1 MTSTTARIALL
12 WLALLALPVSAVAQ
26 EAATAPLAEEE
37 TDSAATARI
46 QGWVLEMQDLDGRL
60 QALQQQALADSALDA
75 QQAELGGRIRA
86 AMMEA
91 DPTLEGSMARVDELQ
106 LEAAA
111 ADERGDTTRLEQIGE
126 EVRRIESQFF
136 DAQRRALTMPEISAD
151 LEAFQARVEARIVE
165 LEPRA
170 PEMIARFVELR
181 ERLASAL
188 QGGG

>member
-1 MTSTTARIALL
+1 MTSITARIALL
-12 WLALLALPVSAVAQ
+12 WLALLALPVSAEAQ
-26 EAATAPLAEEE
+26 AAAAPPSVEEE
-37 TDSAATARI
+37 SDSAATARI

-75 QQAELGGRIRA
+75 QQAELGERIRA

-111 ADERGDTTRLEQIGE
+111 ADERADTTRLEQIGA

-136 DAQRRALTMPEISAD
+136 DAQRRALTIPEISAE

-165 LEPRA
+165 LEPRV

-181 ERLASAL
+181 ERLAAAL

>member
-12 WLALLALPVSAVAQ
+12 WLALLALPVSIEAQAAAAV
-26 EAATAPLAEEE
+26 PRMEEE

-75 QQAELGGRIRA
+75 QQAELGERIRA

-111 ADERGDTTRLEQIGE
+111 ADERADTIRLEQIGE

-136 DAQRRALTMPEISAD
+136 NAQRRALTIPEISAE

-181 ERLASAL
+181 ERLAAAL

>member
-1 MTSTTARIALL
+1 MTSTTARMALL
-12 WLALLALPVSAVAQ
+12 WLALVALPVAVEAQ
-26 EAATAPLAEEE
+26 AAAAAPPTEEE
-37 TDSAATARI
+37 SDSAATARI

-75 QQAELGGRIRA
+75 QQAALGERIRA

-111 ADERGDTTRLEQIGE
+111 ADARADTTRLEQIGE

-136 DAQRRALTMPEISAD
+136 DAQRRALAMPEISAA
-151 LEAFQARVEARIVE
+151 LEAFQGRVEARIVE

-170 PEMIARFVELR
+170 PVMIARFVELR
-181 ERLASAL
+181 ERLAAAL